1 MSYIFI
7 FYIFIF
13 IHKNKSNIIIPFKI
27 KENPTNNIDSN
38 KENSFIHNLLFN
50 TYYSKIEIGTP
61 KQIIEAQISCQ
72 KYGISLKE
80 GSCLSSEYY
89 NKKYSSSIKEKK
101 HCENQNIYN
110 FYNEISINETISF
123 PSDDNNNYNK
133 IASNNIKN
141 FPLVYFKQL
150 SEKEIDLIKKYGR
163 KINLYEDLYEE
174 IYNLNKNSS
183 ILETDKDGKACLLIG
198 MSISS
203 PYCCLPNINIVS
215 YLFKNNII
223 KDSNWAI
230 KFYNNYEKEKDL
242 NKKNYDGDFIIG
254 SPPHETS
261 PDKYKIEQFF
271 ISNALYYRNA
281 QFWQIYFNNIYFFQN
296 ENQINIGLDSNV
308 QFDFDIRIIF
318 GSHNYYNL
326 INNNFFKNYGDKC
339 TFDVEEKQYGI
350 FKCDKNIEID
360 KFPSLFFYHKLYNYT
375 FELNYKD
382 LFEDKND
389 KKYFLVAFDMNE
401 ENLWKFG
408 TIFLKKYF
416 FVFNT
421 EEKTIGFYNNKIKVN
436 KFQIKNLNTIIW
448 IFFVIISAIGGF
460 FLGKKIYYKIRTK
473 RINELNDNFI
483 YHAKKD
489 SDSEVVLEMIS
500 KK

>member
-1 MSYIFI
+1 MSNIFL
-7 FYIFIF
+7 FYIVILF

-27 KENPTNNIDSN
+27 KENAIINIDSN
-38 KENSFIHNLLFN
+38 QENSFIHNLLFN
-50 TYYSKIEIGTP
+50 TYYSRIEIGTP

-80 GSCLSSEYY
+80 GLCLSSEYY
-89 NKKYSSSIKEKK
+89 NKKYSSSIIEKK
-101 HCENQNIYN
+101 HCEDKNIYN
-110 FYNEISINETISF
+110 FYKEISINETISF
-123 PSDDNNNYNK
+123 LNDDNNNYNN
-133 IASNNIKN
+133 INSNTIKN
-141 FPLVYFKQL
+141 FPLIYFKQL
-150 SEKEIDLIKKYGR
+150 SEKEIDIIKKYGR

-174 IYNLNKNSS
+174 IYNLNKNAS

-198 MSISS
+198 LSLSS

-215 YLFKNNII
+215 YLYKNNII
-223 KDSNWAI
+223 KDANWGI
-230 KFYNNYEKEKDL
+230 KFYSSNEKEKDL
-242 NKKNYDGDFIIG
+242 NKNKYDGEFIIG
-254 SPPHETS
+254 SPPHEAYPT
-261 PDKYKIEQFF
+261 KYKKEQFF
-271 ISNALYYRNA
+271 ISNALYYRNS
-281 QFWQIYFNNIYFFQN
+281 QYWQIYYNNIYFIHN
-296 ENQINIGLDSNV
+296 ENKINVGLDSNA
-308 QFDFDIRIIF
+308 QFDFDIRVIF

-326 INNNFFKNYGDKC
+326 INENFFKKNEDKC
-339 TFDVEEKQYGI
+339 IFNIEEKQYGI
-350 FKCDKNIEID
+350 FKCNKNLEIEN
-360 KFPSLFFYHKLYNYT
+360 FPSLFFYHKLYNYT

-389 KKYFLVAFDMNE
+389 KKYFLVVFDKND

-421 EEKTIGFYNNKIKVN
+421 EEKTIGFYNNKIKIN
-436 KFQIKNLNTIIW
+436 KFQFRYFNNVIW
-448 IFFVIISAIGGF
+448 IIIVIISAVGGF

-483 YHAKKD
+483 YNAKKD
-489 SDSEVVLEMIS
+489 PEVVLEMIS